1 MAKDDPTKLLFL
13 DIDGVL
19 NSNFFF
25 EKDEQHHMEQIKRGF
40 NGDVREW
47 SLKKLDLLKKIHDAT
62 NCTIVMS
69 SSWRKLY
76 FSKHFRKRYMIRQLK
91 KDLKKRGIVIKHCTG
106 DEFNN
111 ELWQKFSG
119 YYEELDEN
127 GNKVFKRREDTI
139 LIPADQF
146 YERGL
151 QIKNYMTKFWKSPV
165 KSFVVLDDDDGDLH
179 LFGENFVQTRWFIR
193 DCKSIDEEGLT
204 EELAQKCVNILNRGE

>member
-1 MAKDDPTKLLFL
+1 MVKDDPTKLLFL

-62 NCTIVMS
+62 HCTIVMS

-106 DEFNN
+106 GEYDKA
-111 ELWQKFSG
+111 LWLKFSG
-119 YYEELDEN
+119 YYGEKDAN
-127 GNKVFKRREDTI
+127 GNIIFKSSNIKPEVTE
-139 LIPADQF
+139 F
-146 YERGL
+146 YERGF
-151 QIKNYMTKFWKSPV
+151 QINNYMTKSWKFPV

-204 EELAQKCVNILNRGE
+204 EELAQRCINILNKGE

>member
-1 MAKDDPTKLLFL
+1 MTNTK
-13 DIDGVL
+13 I
-19 NSNFFF
+19 NW
-25 EKDEQHHMEQIKRGF
+25 E
-40 NGDVREW
+40 
-47 SLKKLDLLKKIHDAT
+47 
-62 NCTIVMS
+62 
-69 SSWRKLY
+69 
-76 FSKHFRKRYMIRQLK
+76 QLK
-91 KDLKKRGIVIKHCTG
+91 TNGGTVTELLAVLSVTEREGVKGPYVSAQYSDGETSFSANMFDTTVSDLKKRGIVIKHCTG